1 MVSEFFIPIYE
12 ANLARQKK
20 PFSAIQTEAD
30 MNFYE
35 REFIDWLR
43 NKFGKKLSALTYP
56 TYCTQKY
63 FQLFISGFKSM
74 TQITPFKSV
83 ALGGEYKA
91 ATNLKFFAE
100 ISHAWFNNG
109 KTGAQEHTGSALS
122 IGTVL
127 SF

>member
-12 ANLARQKK
+12 ANLAGQKK

-63 FQLFISGFKSM
+63 FQLIS
-74 TQITPFKSV
+74 
-83 ALGGEYKA
+83 
-91 ATNLKFFAE
+91 
-100 ISHAWFNNG
+100 
-109 KTGAQEHTGSALS
+109 
-122 IGTVL
+122 
-127 SF
+127 